1 MKKLL
6 LIILFLLAI
15 GLKLYL
21 YKQNTDFNEKSDF
34 CLFRVESAIRYHYA
48 KLIANRENIPDI
60 DISAQYPEGLKVKN
74 RIKLTTEYVTGILY
88 QFIPH
93 TIPFHIFLIYFM
105 FIISSINVVTVYL
118 ISFKLSKNFYSSI
131 LSCLFYITAFPSYA
145 RTVAGG
151 FVEEDFALPF
161 IFLSF
166 LFFIKSFEDSKKYLY
181 SFLCGLFLFIPL
193 TSWHLTQFYFTLFL
207 LFIIFQ
213 FFKRFEERDKIILPF
228 LFITGFNILGGI
240 FVPTLNSEN
249 FLFSYNMLISYS
261 LIMIWSVTKLSKIN
275 KWITFIVFLVLIM
288 ILVSLF
294 SFLTSSH
301 KAEYS
306 HVYSLILYK
315 ILYFGKKPDDPSTM
329 PFDAKVFWQ
338 AGFLNPSLKNIIV
351 SFGGIFIVAL
361 FGIVLVMFRFM
372 KNKTEITEEGLLY
385 FVLVFLPLYL
395 LFERLYVFLIF
406 FITPF
411 VSLIFNLKLK
421 LPKKTNKIL
430 LNSILFLAILFQS
443 YKGFTYDIK
452 LRDAD
457 VHNDIVR
464 FLKENTKEEDVVLAN
479 FGFSALIYT
488 YANRPIVLHP
498 MFESKDIRDK
508 TKECYESIFSK
519 EEDFYK
525 LCKKYKIKIFIYDWH
540 YIFDKSKNSVRYQI
554 NQNKLFKD
562 SASFNFHFYPERLKH
577 FSLLYQNTYYR
588 VYKINDV
595 NEKPFIREDLSY
607 KPFFN
612 PKIFVLED
620 NLPYLNDEYAQK
632 VMEKVWDIP
641 KILNTANLYRKK
653 GRNDLAEVEYKRII
667 SIDPYFPDARIS
679 LAEFYMSVGRFKEA
693 IDECKVAIGLNKYCL
708 DAYYFLSQSYY
719 KNGEIERA
727 ILVLKDA
734 LKIAPD
740 HEGVKN
746 TLLILEKEVK
756 K

>member
-1 MKKLL
+1 MKKIIIL
-6 LIILFLLAI
+6 ILFLLTI

-48 KLIANRENIPDI
+48 KLVAYGENIPKI
-60 DISAQYPEGLKVKN
+60 DTNAQYPEGLKVKD
-74 RIKLTTEYVTGILY
+74 RIKLTTEYITGILY
-88 QFIPH
+88 QFIPN
-93 TIPFHIFLIYFM
+93 TVPFHVFLIYFM
-105 FIISSINVVTVYL
+105 FTISSITVFIVYL
-118 ISFKLSKNFYSSI
+118 ISFKLSKNFYGSI

-166 LFFIKSFEDSKKYLY
+166 LFFLKSLEHSQKYLY
-181 SFLCGLFLFIPL
+181 PFLCGLFLFIPL

-207 LFIIFQ
+207 IFIIFQ
-213 FFKRFEERDKIILPF
+213 FFRKFEERDKIILPF
-228 LFITGFNILGGI
+228 LFIISFNILGGI

-261 LIMIWSVTKLSKIN
+261 LIMIWIVAKHIKMN
-275 KWITFIVFLVLIM
+275 KWISLVTFVVLI
-288 ILVSLF
+288 IFVLTLF

-306 HVYSLILYK
+306 HVYSLVLYK
-315 ILYFGKKPDDPSTM
+315 IIYFGKKPDDPSSM

-351 SFGGIFIVAL
+351 SFGGIFIIAL
-361 FGIVLVMFRFM
+361 FGIILTIFKFV
-372 KNKTEITEEGLLY
+372 KNKTETTEEGLLY

-406 FITPF
+406 FMAPY
-411 VSLIFNLKLK
+411 VSLIFNLKFQ
-421 LPKKTNKIL
+421 LPEKTNKIIL
-430 LNSILFLAILFQS
+430 TCILFSGIVFQS
-443 YKGFTYDIK
+443 YSGFSYDIK
-452 LRDAD
+452 IKDAD
-457 VHNDIVR
+457 VHNDVVR
-464 FLKENTKEEDVVLAN
+464 WLKENTKEEDSVLAN
-479 FGFSALIYT
+479 FGFSASIFT
-488 YANRPIVLHP
+488 YSQRPIVLHP

-508 TKECYESIFSK
+508 TKECYEAIFNK

-540 YIFDKSKNSVRYQI
+540 YILDKSKNSIRYQI
-554 NQNKLFKD
+554 NQNNLFKE
-562 SASFNFHFYPERLKH
+562 SVAFNFHFYPERLKH

-588 VYKINDV
+588 VYKV
-595 NEKPFIREDLSY
+595 NEIDEKPYVAQDLSY

-620 NLPYLNDEYAQK
+620 NLPYLNDEYTQK

-641 KILNTANLYRKK
+641 NVLNIANLHRKQK
-653 GRNDLAEVEYKRII
+653 RNDLAEIEYKKII
-667 SIDPYFPDARIS
+667 SIDPYFPEARVS
-679 LAEFYMSVGRFKEA
+679 LAEFYLSVGRYKEA
-693 IDECKVAIGLNKYCL
+693 IQECKIAVELNEHFL
-708 DAYYFLSQSYY
+708 DAYYFLSQGYC
-719 KNGEIERA
+719 KNGEIKKA
-727 ILVLKDA
+727 IEVLKDA
-734 LKIAPD
+734 LKIAPN
-740 HEGVKN
+740 HEGIKN
-746 TLLILEKEVK
+746 TLLMLEKD
-756 K
+756 